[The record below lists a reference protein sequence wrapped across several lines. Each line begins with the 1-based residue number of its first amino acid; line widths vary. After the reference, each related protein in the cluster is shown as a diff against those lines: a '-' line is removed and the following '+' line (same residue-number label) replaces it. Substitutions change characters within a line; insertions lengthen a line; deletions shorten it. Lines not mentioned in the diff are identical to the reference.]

1 MVTYVRTGG
10 LVVTKKQERTIKSN
24 QYGLCGTR
32 NAVQVWGRADTTAA
46 SPRRQI
52 PHKPLGETVLYPKR
66 RQKPRTS
73 VGGSSRDLLIG
84 LPDMIDNPD
93 MTSSLGLCGGELDTL
108 DDQKVKHY

>member
-1 MVTYVRTGG
+1 VWRSCRDEETRTDDQIEPVRTVRDSKRSPS
-10 LVVTKKQERTIKSN
+10 L
-24 QYGLCGTR
+24 
-32 NAVQVWGRADTTAA
+32 GRAHTAAA

-73 VGGSSRDLLIG
+73 VGGSSIGLLIG

-93 MTSSLGLCGGELDTL
+93 MTSSLGLCGGEL
-108 DDQKVKHY
+108 